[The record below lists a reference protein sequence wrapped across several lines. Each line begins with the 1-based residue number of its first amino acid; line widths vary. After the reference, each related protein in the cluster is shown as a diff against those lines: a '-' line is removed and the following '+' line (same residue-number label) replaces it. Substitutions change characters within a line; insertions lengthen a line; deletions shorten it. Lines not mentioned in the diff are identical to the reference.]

1 MLVMNEDKKKKILIV
16 AHHLTVGGVQKS
28 LISALKAIDY
38 GKYDVTLYLRK
49 NRLDLLPLVDQNV
62 HIIVNKD
69 ETHYYR
75 KPVSVL
81 LQIQIMLYKLVN
93 QQNKVEK
100 LKKQLADKIREMM
113 MRNEQQNHFA
123 NVHYDVAISY
133 VQGYT
138 TLFVADY
145 INADKKVVFYQVSTD
160 ELHEV
165 HEKTLPKY
173 DKVVVEHEDIKVLME
188 EWYPET
194 QGRVEIIENYV
205 DSEIIHLQSKEHKVD
220 TVPGKVKICSCGR
233 FAKVKGFDMAVK
245 AANILKNNGV
255 EFVWYMVGD
264 GPERT
269 QVEQLIEEYKLQ
281 DYVVLTGMQ
290 TNPYPYIASS
300 DIYVQPSYEEA
311 LSIAILEAQIL
322 CMPIVTTKTVGG
334 ISMIRDGIDGVLVD
348 INEDS
353 LAEALEELINNVS
366 KRENLREELRK
377 IDYEILREQYK
388 ERWNHLLQ

>member
-1 MLVMNEDKKKKILIV
+1 MGKDRKKKILIV

-28 LISALKAIDY
+28 LMSALKAIDY
-38 GKYDVTLYLRK
+38 EKYDVTLYLRK
-49 NRLDLLPLVDQNV
+49 NRLDLLPLVDPNV
-62 HIIVNKD
+62 HVVVNED
-69 ETHYYR
+69 TTHYYR
-75 KPVSVL
+75 KPMSVL
-81 LQIQIMLYKLVN
+81 LQIRIILCKLMK
-93 QQNKVEK
+93 QKKRVEE
-100 LKKQLADKIREMM
+100 LERQLVDRIREMM
-113 MRNEQQNHFA
+113 MQNEQQNYFE
-123 NVHYDVAISY
+123 NKHYDVAVSY

-173 DKVVVEHEDIKVLME
+173 HTIVVEHEDIKALME
-188 EWYPET
+188 KWYPET

-205 DSEIIHLQSKEHKVD
+205 DSEIIQLQSKEHTVD
-220 TVPGKVKICSCGR
+220 TVSGKIKICSCGR

-245 AANILKNNGV
+245 AANIMKNKDI

-269 QVEQLIEEYKLQ
+269 RVEKLIEEYKLQ
-281 DYVVLTGMQ
+281 DNVILTGMQ

-300 DIYVQPSYEEA
+300 EIYVQPSYEEA
-311 LSIAILEAQIL
+311 LSLAILEAQIL

-334 ISMIRDGIDGVLVD
+334 LSMIRDGINGVLVD
-348 INEDS
+348 INETS
-353 LAEALEELINNVS
+353 LAEGVAYLINNAE
-366 KRENLREELRK
+366 KRRNLIEELKK

-388 ERWNHLLQ
+388 ERWNLLLQ